1 MTHKHTPGPWATDG
15 NGLITAGKNR
25 LHIAQTAVTGMGSAA
40 EANANLLAA
49 APEML
54 DTLKLALLVLER
66 RMNAQGIDHTD
77 DTEAQILR
85 AVIRKATTGA

>member
-1 MTHKHTPGPWATDG
+1 MTHKHTPGPWTASEY
-15 NGLITAGKNR
+15 GLIGAGPQF
-25 LHIAQTAVTGMGSAA
+25 LHIAKTATTGMGRAA
-40 EANANLLAA
+40 DANARLIAA

-54 DTLKLALLVLER
+54 DALVLALRVIER

-85 AVIRKATTGA
+85 AVIRKALEG